1 MKIVFLGTSEFAVPS
16 LEELVSAGHRV
27 AEAITQPDRPAGRG
41 RRLSEPPVKIR
52 ANDLNIPVR
61 QPDNLSHPEE
71 ISRLREIAPDLIVS
85 VSFGRFIP
93 DAFLGGA
100 PRGGINL
107 HPSLLPRWRGAA
119 PIPWA
124 LIAGDR
130 ETGVT
135 VHRLADRLDAGEVFA
150 QERIAIA
157 PEDDALTLAER
168 LAAEGAKLL
177 GRVVAESAAGRST
190 PVPQDETKATLA
202 PKLSKEDGLIDWR
215 LPAESLHNRVR
226 GFVPW
231 PGSHTFVV
239 RGPDRRLLKIHET
252 RVIPDAA
259 GEPGRVLEA
268 AGERLVVGAGEG
280 GLLIVSLQAEG
291 GKILAAGDFL
301 RGFKLSTGDRL
312 G

>member
-16 LEELVSAGHRV
+16 LEALSSADHRV
-27 AEAITQPDRPAGRG
+27 AEVITRPDRPAGRG

-61 QPDNLSHPEE
+61 QPDNLSRPEE
-71 ISRLREIAPDLIVS
+71 LSRLREIAPDLIVS

-93 DAFLGGA
+93 SAFLEGA

-168 LAAEGAKLL
+168 LALEGAKLL
-177 GRVVAESAAGRST
+177 CRVVAQIAGGRST
-190 PVPQDETKATLA
+190 PFPQDETKATLA

-231 PGSHTFVV
+231 PGSHTFVD
-239 RGPDRRLLKIHET
+239 RGRDRRLLKIHET
-252 RVIPDAA
+252 RVVPAAA

-291 GKILAAGDFL
+291 GSRMTAGEFL
-301 RGFKLSTGDRL
+301 RGFKLSPGDRL